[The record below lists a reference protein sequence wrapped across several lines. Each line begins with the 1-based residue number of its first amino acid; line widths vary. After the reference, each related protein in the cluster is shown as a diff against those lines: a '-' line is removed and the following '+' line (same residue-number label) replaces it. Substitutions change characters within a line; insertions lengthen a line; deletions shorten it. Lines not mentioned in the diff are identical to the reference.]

1 MSRRRLKP
9 RFRLRKL
16 RITSIDR
23 VESGANPGARALIY
37 KSADTQEELGT
48 SASSRVE
55 WLGIDDAPNLIERDG
70 QLVYQVPETLRP
82 LGKAAATKRDNG
94 QDFPSAAYAYVPDP
108 TKSSTWKLR
117 LWNTLESK
125 ETRAQIGAALAAL
138 SPGGFR
144 GEKVQIPSAD
154 MAGVKRKIMA
164 AWLKTHPDE
173 TRVDAPPVLKASDD
187 SGAETMSEINIDD
200 LDPDVVTYINELQ
213 GQLDSAVAVTAELD
227 QMRSD
232 DPEALAELLGME
244 LVTKSEETGE
254 EEDIFKDVDPELVER
269 IQKAETELADMR
281 HREERQRFV
290 EIAKSDLGGLAE
302 PADTVGEALHT
313 VAESVGEDS
322 DSYKLVERVLKAAS
336 ATAVQSADVLFGESG
351 TSQGAF
357 QGSAEAEIHVKV
369 EQLMKS
375 KEMDFAAG
383 LNEVRS
389 EDPELFR
396 IYEQER
402 ADRAR
407 R

>member
-1 MSRRRLKP
+1 MSRRKMKP

-16 RITSIDR
+16 RITNIDR
-23 VESGANPGARALIY
+23 VEAGANPGARALIY
-37 KSADTQEELGT
+37 KSADMHEELDAPELT
-48 SASSRVE
+48 DVE
-55 WLGIDDAPNLIERDG
+55 WLGVDETPDLIEQNG
-70 QLVYQVPETLRP
+70 QLIYKAPGTFRS

-94 QDFPSAAYAYVPDP
+94 EDFPAAAYAYVPDS

-125 ETRAQIGAALAAL
+125 ETRAQVGAALAAL

-144 GEKVQIPSAD
+144 GQRVEIPSAD

-173 TRVDAPPVLKASDD
+173 TRADAPPVLKTSDD
-187 SGAETMSEINIDD
+187 SGVKIMSEIQIDD
-200 LDPDVVTYINELQ
+200 LDPEVVTYIQELQ
-213 GQLDSAVAVTAELD
+213 GQLDSAVAVTDELD
-227 QMRSD
+227 AMRSEQ
-232 DPEALAELLGME
+232 PEVLADLLGME
-244 LVTKSEETGE
+244 LVAKSEEQE
-254 EEDIFKDVDPELVER
+254 EEEIFKNASPELVDR

-281 HREERQRFV
+281 HREERARFV
-290 EIAKSDLGGLAE
+290 EIAKSDLEGLSE
-302 PADTVGEALHT
+302 PADSVGEVLHT
-313 VAESVGEDS
+313 VAESMGEDS

-336 ATAVQSADVLFGESG
+336 ATAVQSADVLFNESG

-357 QGSAEAEIHVKV
+357 QGSAEAEIHAKV
-369 EQLMKS
+369 ETVMKS
-375 KEMDFAAG
+375 KEVDFAAG
-383 LNEVRS
+383 LNEVRT